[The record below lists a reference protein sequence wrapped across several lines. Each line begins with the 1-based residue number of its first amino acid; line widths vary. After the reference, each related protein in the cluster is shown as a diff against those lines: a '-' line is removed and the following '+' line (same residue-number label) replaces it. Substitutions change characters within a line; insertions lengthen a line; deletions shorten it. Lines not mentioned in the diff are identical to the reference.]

1 MQRAALYLRASSDHQ
16 KYSTSNQDEA
26 LRRYADRKGLHVVAS
41 YEDDGRSGLD
51 LGGRPALRQLL
62 QDVLNPDCPFEV
74 VLVLD
79 VSRWGRFQDVDE
91 SACYEFMCRR
101 AGVRVTYC
109 AEPYIDIDSP
119 MAAVFKSM
127 KRAMA
132 AEYSRELS
140 AKVWDG
146 QRRLIREGFCQG
158 GFPSIGL
165 RRLLISADG
174 EPKFL
179 LAKGE
184 QKSIATDRV
193 VLVPG
198 PPGEVA
204 LVNRIFQLCA
214 DQRLGPV
221 QIARLLNREGATTP
235 KGAPWRASQV
245 KGVLKNEKYAGAN
258 ISGRTTGLLKSRRRP
273 TSPETWV
280 RKEGAFVAVVS
291 PKLFAAAQAALSSRR
306 RGPTDDVMLAQLAA
320 LYARAGRLSKS
331 LVDGQPDMP
340 SANSYRWRFGTLV
353 GAFALVGYHHE
364 RVYTLG
370 ARRPGRTHGPRFSR
384 EQLADLL
391 RGCLARHGQLSR
403 TIIEADPK
411 MPSLHTFIGAFGSI
425 TGAYAA
431 IGYEPPQLGR
441 QAGKHRISH

>member
-1 MQRAALYLRASSDHQ
+1 
-16 KYSTSNQDEA
+16 
-26 LRRYADRKGLHVVAS
+26 
-41 YEDDGRSGLD
+41 
-51 LGGRPALRQLL
+51 
-62 QDVLNPDCPFEV
+62 
-74 VLVLD
+74 
-79 VSRWGRFQDVDE
+79 
-91 SACYEFMCRR
+91 
-101 AGVRVTYC
+101 
-109 AEPYIDIDSP
+109 
-119 MAAVFKSM
+119 
-127 KRAMA
+127 
-132 AEYSRELS
+132 
-140 AKVWDG
+140 
-146 QRRLIREGFCQG
+146 
-158 GFPSIGL
+158 
-165 RRLLISADG
+165 
-174 EPKFL
+174 

-221 QIARLLNREGATTP
+221 QIARLLNREGVATP
-235 KGAPWRASQV
+235 KGMPWRSSQV
-245 KGVLKNEKYAGAN
+245 KGVLKNEKYAGTN

-273 TSPETWV
+273 TSPDTWV
-280 RKEGAFVAVVS
+280 RKEGAFAAVVS
-291 PKLFAAAQAALSSRR
+291 PQLFAAAQAALSSRK
-306 RGPTDDVMLAQLAA
+306 RGPTDEAMLAQLAA

-353 GAFALVGYHHE
+353 GAFALVGYRHE
-364 RVYTLG
+364 RTYTLG

-391 RGCLARHGQLSR
+391 RGCLERHGQLSR

-411 MPSLHTFIGAFGSI
+411 MPSLHAFVLAFGNI

-441 QAGKHRISH
+441 QAEKSP